1 MEEARMADRPTD
13 PEPLEDTG
21 SKPPGT
27 PRWVKVFG
35 IIAIVVVLLLGFI
48 VFSGLGG
55 PHGPQRH
62 GASAVTSM
70 T

>member
-13 PEPLEDTG
+13 PDPFEDTN
-21 SKPPGT
+21 SKPPTT

-35 IIAIVVVLLLGFI
+35 IVAIVVILLLGFI
-48 VFSGLGG
+48 LFAGLGG

-62 GASAVTSM
+62 GACLVTSM